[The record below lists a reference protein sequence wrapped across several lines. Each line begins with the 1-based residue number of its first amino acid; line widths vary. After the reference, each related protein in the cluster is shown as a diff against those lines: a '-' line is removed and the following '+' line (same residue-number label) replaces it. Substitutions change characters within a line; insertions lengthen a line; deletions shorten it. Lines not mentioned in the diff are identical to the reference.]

1 MTKRIKEAN
10 NIVLDRTEINSKILS
25 SGQFSSDNIFI
36 KKFISQNEEDE
47 KEPIKYISS
56 LKKENVQYSGM
67 LNDSFLKEGY
77 GLEIYSNGDKYF
89 GQYYSDLRNDNG
101 IYYSAPEKNEDNDNI
116 KTECYMGQWKNNL
129 KDKYGIYIWMEEP
142 QYNNEYENS
151 NFDAYIGE
159 FEDEKYIRGSYLTK
173 LNNEFSIYHG
183 NFNRQGKKSDDNAY
197 FYSSKTN
204 NIFHG
209 EIKNDI
215 MISGYLGFF
224 EENKDEVVKLLFCI
238 FNKDG
243 TVYDVIEEKDLK
255 MSEDDILDEKKKIE
269 NFRKIILEFDYFGK
283 IYSKFKKIKYKI
295 DDLEDIAYLLENE
308 ENIKGIDKILDKF
321 NKKNIFYSIEENFFG
336 REL

>member
-47 KEPIKYISS
+47 KEPIKYISL

-142 QYNNEYENS
+142 QYNNEYKNS

-173 LNNEFSIYHG
+173 LNNEF
-183 NFNRQGKKSDDNAY
+183 
-197 FYSSKTN
+197 
-204 NIFHG
+204 
-209 EIKNDI
+209 
-215 MISGYLGFF
+215 
-224 EENKDEVVKLLFCI
+224 
-238 FNKDG
+238 
-243 TVYDVIEEKDLK
+243 
-255 MSEDDILDEKKKIE
+255 
-269 NFRKIILEFDYFGK
+269 
-283 IYSKFKKIKYKI
+283 
-295 DDLEDIAYLLENE
+295 
-308 ENIKGIDKILDKF
+308 
-321 NKKNIFYSIEENFFG
+321 
-336 REL
+336 